1 MDEISILDL
10 LKIDVKEGNFLK
22 LKCIAGK
29 QGLGRKIKA
38 SRISRPGLPLS
49 GFFDSFSAISIQV
62 FGRGEQKYL
71 AKLESENNFETIDR
85 IFSYDIPCCIFSDDG
100 EPTPHFA
107 KIAEQVSC
115 PILQSSFSSPILSR
129 RIYQILD
136 EEFAPTMTIHG
147 VLVEVFGMGVLL
159 TGESGVGKSETA
171 LELLERGHRL
181 ICDDTVRLRNINDTI
196 IIGSG
201 ENSQIA
207 HHMEVR
213 GLGIINVPDLYG
225 IGAIRE
231 KKQVQLWAELEDW
244 DPTKNYERVT
254 GETSTRELL
263 DIQIPYVVIP
273 VKPGRNIPIIIE
285 TAARLQR
292 LEKFGFHVADKLDS
306 QVMNFLESRLYR
318 SEDI

>member
-1 MDEISILDL
+1 MEIITILDL
-10 LKIDVKEGNFLK
+10 LKIDAKEGGFLQ

-29 QGLGRKIKA
+29 QGLGRRITA

-49 GFFDSFSAISIQV
+49 GFFDSFSAISLQV

-71 AKLESENNFETIDR
+71 AKLESEGNFDTIDQM
-85 IFSYDIPCCIFSDDG
+85 FSYDIPCCIFSDSG

-107 KIAEQVSC
+107 QKAEEVGC
-115 PILQSSFSSPILSR
+115 PILQSPLLSSALSR

-136 EEFAPTMTIHG
+136 VEFAPAMTIHG
-147 VLVEVFGMGVLL
+147 VLVEVFGIGVLL

-181 ICDDTVRLRNINDTI
+181 ICDDIVKLRNINDTM

-201 ENSQIA
+201 ENAQVA
-207 HHMEVR
+207 HHMEIR

-244 DPTKNYERVT
+244 DPGKDYERLS
-254 GETSTRELL
+254 GEDTKRDLL
-263 DIQIPYVVIP
+263 GIKIPYTVVP

-306 QVMNFLESRLYR
+306 QVMDYLESRLYR
-318 SEDI
+318 SEDM